1 MRRHADHVLGD
12 LRVQDPPPDLLI
24 PQKLPGHQGEP
35 REQDGDA
42 VGEAV
47 VDLVAGPDCQP
58 PVIRGGYS
66 AYCQRKNR
74 SLS

>member
-24 PQKLPGHQGEP
+24 PQQLPRHQGEP

-47 VDLVAGPDCQP
+47 VDLVAGADCQP
-58 PVIRGGYS
+58 PVIRGEYS
-66 AYCQRKNR
+66 ADQSEEN
-74 SLS
+74 